1 MRFRG
6 LVHSPGWFEQG
17 RLFQAAPVPSI
28 PPGQAL
34 ARLKSGALIFHVN
47 VTLPGALLVMTAT
60 VPTGLELRWSVI

>member
-1 MRFRG
+1 MGSCTVAAGSNREDF
-6 LVHSPGWFEQG
+6 
-17 RLFQAAPVPSI
+17 FQAAPVPSI
-28 PPGQAL
+28 PQGQAL